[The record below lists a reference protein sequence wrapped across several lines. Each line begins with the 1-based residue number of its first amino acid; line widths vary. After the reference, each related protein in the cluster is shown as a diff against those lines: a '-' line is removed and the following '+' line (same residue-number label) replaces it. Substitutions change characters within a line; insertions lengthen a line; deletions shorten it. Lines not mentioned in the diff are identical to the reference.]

1 MNESPSYEDNLLP
14 VRSEIDPCEQGREM
28 AEELKDIA
36 GWLAGGGS
44 TPEQFARAVCEF
56 ERRKL
61 TRLGFTLSSAVSEGP
76 IVHFSLRVA
85 ESGELCASMDVN
97 PETGDIDMQFACA

>member
-1 MNESPSYEDNLLP
+1 MNELPPHEENLPP
-14 VRSEIDPCEQGREM
+14 VHSGIDPCEQGRET

-44 TPEQFARAVCEF
+44 TPEQFAHAVCEF

-61 TRLGFTLSSAVSEGP
+61 TRLGFSLSSAVSEGP

-85 ESGELCASMDVN
+85 ETGELCASMDVH